1 MGAYLYGKDKEN
13 ADKVAAVKAIND
25 LLESA
30 QSLVWEAESIADEH
44 DLSFSMNLGAYGMGG
59 SYSPVQEGDVDE
71 WGDPVESGWNAS
83 SQSC

>member
-1 MGAYLYGKDKEN
+1 MGVSLYGKAKE
-13 ADKVAAVKAIND
+13 DPVKVGAAKEIND
-25 LLESA
+25 ALESA
-30 QSLVWEAESIADEH
+30 QALVWEAERIADEH

-59 SYSPVQEGDVDE
+59 HYSPVEEGAKDE